1 MKSTKDWLI
10 AIVGVMFAL
19 AVIAAVTYVSL
30 DPSVTEETRTIVWV
44 IVPIVAIVAHIIAL
58 IKVKR
63 GTLTVYRGWKDF
75 GISCIWPIAAN
86 LTALPFVVVVLAESD
101 TGKIIA
107 LLVSGFFAL
116 ATIASLVWMF
126 FGAFANN
133 RGKLFNGLIALI
145 ARTVA
150 TLFFITYVS
159 KLLDMG
165 NKYRAGSASVHDYV
179 KTVVGFV
186 IFGIWFKMLV
196 VPLVKD
202 NREDVVADEES

>member
-75 GISCIWPIAAN
+75 GISCIWPIAAI